1 MQSIKDWAAL
11 GSIKNVLQFL
21 GFAEKRQE
29 CLAVLGLRGLLLPL
43 YSRLLQSG
51 KAADGADG
59 V

>member
-11 GSIKNVLQFL
+11 GSVKNVLQFL
-21 GFAEKRQE
+21 GFADF
-29 CLAVLGLRGLLLPL
+29 